1 MRRFISLQDGLLLPS
16 GGSSSS
22 SVAEYST
29 LNLKVD
35 GSSLARTAGTGK
47 GNDKVILLKVNF

>member
-1 MRRFISLQDGLLLPS
+1 MGRFISLQDGLLLPS

-47 GNDKVILLKVNF
+47 GNDKLNSFKG